1 MTMARLATER
11 ALTALVE
18 ITASFSRRGWFP
30 ATSGNLSARVS
41 APGDPLLL
49 VVSASGRDKEAMTAA
64 DFLLVDGS
72 LQPVGPG
79 VQPVVS
85 NVEPRPSSETVVHAR
100 IYEATGCGCVLHVHT
115 VWNNLIAE
123 LFSSQGE
130 VVLRDLEM
138 IKGLDIW
145 EEGTEVRV
153 PIVENLFKLPVLA
166 EAVVERT
173 TDPRVPGILIRHH
186 GLYAWG
192 TNPFEAKRH
201 VEAFEFMF
209 EYLLRRWTVGAGL
222 VPAQKDDHKGR
233 PYELAEAGQGGIV
246 GGEA

>member
-1 MTMARLATER
+1 MTMTDRATR
-11 ALTALVE
+11 QTLTALVE
-18 ITASFSRRGWFP
+18 ITASFARRGWFP

-41 APGDPLLL
+41 APGNPLLL

-64 DFLLVDGS
+64 DFLLVDD
-72 LQPVGPG
+72 LLRP
-79 VQPVVS
+79 
-85 NVEPRPSSETVVHAR
+85 VEPGDLRPSSEAVVHAR

-145 EEGTEVRV
+145 EEAAEVRV
-153 PIVENLFKLPVLA
+153 PVVENLFKLPALA
-166 EAVVERT
+166 DAVVQRI
-173 TDPRVPGILIRHH
+173 TDPRAPGILIRRH

-192 TNPFEAKRH
+192 ANPFQAKRH

-222 VPAQKDDHKGR
+222 VPAQQGDHEGR
-233 PYELAEAGQGGIV
+233 PYERAEVGQGGIM